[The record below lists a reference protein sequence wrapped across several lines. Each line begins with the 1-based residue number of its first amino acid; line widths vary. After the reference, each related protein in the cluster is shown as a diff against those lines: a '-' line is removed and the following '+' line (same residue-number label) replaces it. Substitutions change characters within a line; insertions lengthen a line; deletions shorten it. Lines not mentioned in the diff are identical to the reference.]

1 MLFETLK
8 LLMARGVRLPEQV
21 VVSSFPAPSLPAAK
35 RPWRANKGM
44 DDDAFKE
51 ECRTWSVNEVASLP
65 PSTSLSLPPSLP
77 PSLLWLTLT
86 TARRWSSLLACGPRA
101 RTMRR

>member
-44 DDDAFKE
+44 GDDAFKE

-65 PSTSLSLPPSLP
+65 PSTSPSLP
-77 PSLLWLTLT
+77 PSFGSPSQPPAGGLLCWHVDQ
-86 TARRWSSLLACGPRA
+86 GPEL
-101 RTMRR
+101 